1 MTDYLERAEL
11 ARDETAGLE
20 YEAKW
25 DEDRYDRD
33 GRSEREQ
40 YEWEQYNH
48 DRQRGEF
55 AEEDDEDAEDE

>member
-1 MTDYLERAEL
+1 MSEALERAEIT
-11 ARDETAGLE
+11 RDETAGLE

-48 DRQRGEF
+48 DRQNGEY
-55 AEEDDEDAEDE
+55 AEEDDDDGDE